1 MDNVSLTIKKIRL
14 ANNLT
19 QKQMADSMGV
29 TQSYISR
36 IEQNREIPSKTFVML
51 FSIKYVGILN
61 VENIGGRIKTIRQSY
76 NLSTSQFAMQLGV
89 TDDTIIQIE
98 NNVTILND
106 TLLKLIAYLYKVD
119 EYWIRTG
126 DTNATA

>member
-51 FSIKYVGILN
+51 FSIKYVDILN